1 MSRLS
6 IVILTFQS
14 LGVIYGDIGTSPL
27 YVFASI
33 FSEAPAYDDVLG
45 ATCLIFWTITMIVLI
60 KYVCFV
66 MMADDCGEGGT
77 FAMYSLLC
85 RTVGMH
91 PHGQTTMSLG
101 DQRQLTRM
109 STLQLA
115 RAPKRR
121 WLTWSSVS
129 KEPIC
134 RFIRNRSWAQ
144 IALLIVTMLGT
155 SMVLGDGI
163 LTPAISVLTAVSG
176 LSVGVPSI
184 SQNTVVGITIAILA
198 VLFFAQASGTAKI
211 SSTFAPIIALW
222 LISNFIIGIYNLV
235 NYDGVGILRALNPA
249 YIYYFFANNGSAG
262 WVMLGGVMLCITGA
276 EAMFADLGHFNAISI
291 RLSFCLMVYPTLVV
305 TYMGQGAYLLV
316 HPEDIANLY
325 FSSVPSPVFW
335 PMLVLAT
342 AATIVASQ
350 ALITGSFSIIRQ
362 AITLGVFP
370 PLKIYHTGKD
380 VEGQIYIPAVNY
392 TIMLLCIAVVAGFK
406 DTVALGNAY
415 GVAVMTVM
423 FITTNLLTLIMVAC
437 WETPLLFVV
446 PFYVI
451 FATIE
456 GFYLT
461 SVLNKVPQGGWFA
474 LMVTGFVS
482 LIMLLW
488 WLGST
493 RLKNVLKL
501 RKVYVHEIIKPALG
515 SDAPAGANTPSTPK
529 AASAFAAREGFAKG
543 LDPSNHNVGFAASPG
558 GIQSAVPLVVDMA
571 TLKAS
576 TPRATI
582 QRSRSQPVIRGW
594 NKKPAAAPTAAEG
607 GDVELGGAVAADKAA
622 ATPGAGGGLGVALD
636 QAGYPA
642 GSALPE
648 DVPLTKLRGLGIYYA
663 ETPIGMP
670 QVLLQFLS
678 HVQAMHDVSMFV
690 TIRVLPLPSL
700 TVSERF
706 LVRELEDLPNCYV
719 VIARFGY
726 METVDMGAQFVSV
739 MVDKVLGAMRGD
751 KDSKS
756 PSTAAEA
763 DADVQIDTDLD
774 ETAVIQPLKTALSL
788 GASGSFI
795 HRPLST
801 RSTRSI
807 DLGSGPAERSTFP
820 TGPLHGGGLL
830 PPVCEVQISPGS
842 ALNDRSSG
850 FSGLDASMRRRATI
864 ASVSRGRMST
874 TRESGNSFEQ
884 LHVER
889 MGKILEAYKQGAVYY
904 LGKTVIKT
912 DDTANY
918 FDELLYGVM
927 YRLLAANCHSR
938 SDAWKIPDNKLI
950 ELGIVANLS

>member
-6 IVILTFQS
+6 IAILTFQS

-437 WETPLLFVV
+437 WETP
-446 PFYVI
+446 
-451 FATIE
+451 
-456 GFYLT
+456 
-461 SVLNKVPQGGWFA
+461 VPQGGWFA

-529 AASAFAAREGFAKG
+529 AASPFAAREGFAKG

-558 GIQSAVPLVVDMA
+558 GIQASVPLVVDMA

-582 QRSRSQPVIRGW
+582 QRSSSQPVIRVW
-594 NKKPAAAPTAAEG
+594 NKKKLAAAPRHRTA
-607 GDVELGGAVAADKAA
+607 VTSSWAVLLLRTRRPPRPRLA
-622 ATPGAGGGLGVALD
+622 ATCALRLTTP
-636 QAGYPA
+636 APA

-739 MVDKVLGAMRGD
+739 MVDKVLGVMRGD

-756 PSTAAEA
+756 PSTSAEA

-801 RSTRSI
+801 RSTRSF
-807 DLGSGPAERSTFP
+807 DLGSGPAERFTFP

-830 PPVCEVQISPGS
+830 PPVSEVQISQGS
-842 ALNDRSSG
+842 APNDRSSA
-850 FSGLDASMRRRATI
+850 FSSLDASMRRRATI

-889 MGKILEAYKQGAVYY
+889 MSKIIEAYKQGAVYY

-918 FDELLYGVM
+918 FDEVLYGVM
-927 YRLLAANCHSR
+927 YRLLAANSHSR
-938 SDAWKIPDNKLI
+938 SDAWKIPDDKLI